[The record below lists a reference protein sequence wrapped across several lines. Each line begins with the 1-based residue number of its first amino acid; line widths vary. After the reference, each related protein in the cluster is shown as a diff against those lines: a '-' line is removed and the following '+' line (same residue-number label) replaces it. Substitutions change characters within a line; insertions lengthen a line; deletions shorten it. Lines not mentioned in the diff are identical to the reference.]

1 MVTLTFYNYKKGFGW
16 LGFLAMGWLRLPLWL
31 NSEITFWKLLGV
43 GQPGFKPQG
52 DGRQW
57 AVLIVWK
64 RTPEKIYWW
73 QKFLQA
79 KSEVT
84 SFHLLPLFGHGLWS
98 GVDPFSHLKKTDLQ
112 SKKIAVLTRASIK
125 WSKAKLFWQNVPAV
139 SEDLNQSFRP
149 EFTAGIGEIPYIRQ
163 ATFSVWSSE
172 EEMKKFAYQ
181 HEAHKKVIEMTKQHN
196 WYSEELFYRFAVVK
210 MKWVEDGVNLL

>member
-16 LGFLAMGWLRLPLWL
+16 LGFLAMGWMRLPLWR

-64 RTPEKIYWW
+64 RTPDKIYWW

-98 GVDPFSHLKKTDLQ
+98 GVEPFGHLKTTNLQ
-112 SKKIAVLTRASIK
+112 SKKVAVLTRASIK

-181 HEAHKKVIEMTKQHN
+181 HAAHKKVIEMTKQHN

-210 MKWVEDGVNLL
+210 MKWVELE